1 MKHFVIKS
9 LSIFGFDPIKFL
21 LLVKWESTRGSE
33 EPPLS
38 ADGRKIGEKSK
49 KEEFQI
55 RNL

>member
-1 MKHFVIKS
+1 MLSS
-9 LSIFGFDPIKFL
+9 LLAFFGFDPIKFL
-21 LLVKWESTRGSE
+21 LLVKWEITRGSE
-33 EPPLS
+33 EHPLF

>member
-1 MKHFVIKS
+1 MLSS
-9 LSIFGFDPIKFL
+9 LLAFFGFDPIKFL

-33 EPPLS
+33 EPPLF

-55 RNL
+55 INL